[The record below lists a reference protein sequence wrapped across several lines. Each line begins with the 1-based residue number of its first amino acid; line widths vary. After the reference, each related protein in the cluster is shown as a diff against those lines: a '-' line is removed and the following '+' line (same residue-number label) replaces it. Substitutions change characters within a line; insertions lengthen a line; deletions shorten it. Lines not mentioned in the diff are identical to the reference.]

1 MPVLLALSAAISWGT
16 ADFLG
21 GFASRRSRR
30 VNAVAIAIQF
40 AGLVAIALVAPFAG
54 GRLTVADFAWSFL
67 AGIGAGLALFSMYTG
82 FTKSHTGVVAPIA
95 AIGTGLI
102 PVLFGLAT
110 GDDLT
115 SYQAVGVPL
124 GLIAIWMVSRPNTGA
139 AASEFQSAAGVVYGV
154 AAGFGYGFMF
164 IALDQLSAGSGAWGA
179 VPVRA
184 GGFLTIM
191 AITAI
196 RKLPMVPVGRV
207 WPMILGSGLLGSTG
221 NLAFIFA
228 TRQGDLTIVAVVSSL
243 FPAAT
248 VILAYLFL
256 HERLSR
262 LQRVG
267 VVAALVAVALVSAG

>member
-1 MPVLLALSAAISWGT
+1 MPVLLALSAAVSWGT

-21 GFASRRSRR
+21 GFASRRSGK

-40 AGLVAIALVAPFAG
+40 AGLVSIALLAPFIG
-54 GRLTVADFAWSFL
+54 GRLTVADFVWSFL

-95 AIGTGLI
+95 AIGTGVI

-110 GDDLT
+110 GDRLT
-115 SYQAVGVPL
+115 GYQAIGVPL
-124 GLIAIWMVSRPNTGA
+124 GLIAVWMVSRPDSRAALGDYQSGA
-139 AASEFQSAAGVVYGV
+139 GFIYGV

-164 IALDQLSAGSGAWGA
+164 IALDQLTAESGAWGA
-179 VPVRA
+179 VPVR
-184 GGFLTIM
+184 GGGLLTVLV
-191 AITAI
+191 ITGF

-207 WPMILGSGLLGSTG
+207 WPMILGSGLLGSMG
-221 NLAFIFA
+221 NLAFIIA
-228 TRQGDLTIVAVVSSL
+228 ARLGDLTIVAVVSSL

-256 HERLSR
+256 HERLGR